1 MEMTLTLKD
10 AGLIL
15 IGAGLFILIC
25 YGISLMRNLIVTVKR
40 TNKILEDAQVIS
52 KIAADRSKDVDKII
66 VDVAS
71 SASSISKNIKG
82 NQSTI
87 SALTSLVNS
96 IASFK
101 KLMKKT
107 DEKN

>member
-1 MEMTLTLKD
+1 MDMTLTLKD

-25 YGISLMRNLIVTVKR
+25 YGISLMRNLIVTVR
-40 TNKILEDAQVIS
+40 HTNKILEDAQVIS
-52 KIAADRSKDVDKII
+52 KLAAERSKDVDKII

-82 NQSTI
+82 NQSTVA
-87 SALTSLVNS
+87 ALTSIVNS
-96 IASFK
+96 ITSFK
-101 KLMKKT
+101 KLMKKS
-107 DEKN
+107 DEK

>member
-1 MEMTLTLKD
+1 MDMTLTLKD

-25 YGISLMRNLIVTVKR
+25 YGISLMRNLIVTVR
-40 TNKILEDAQVIS
+40 HTNKILEDAQVITKLAS
-52 KIAADRSKDVDKII
+52 ERSKDVAKII

-82 NQSTI
+82 NQSTVA
-87 SALTSLVNS
+87 ALTSIVNS
-96 IASFK
+96 ITSFK
-101 KLMKKT
+101 KLMKKS
-107 DEKN
+107 DEK

>member
-10 AGLIL
+10 AGLML
-15 IGAGLFILIC
+15 IGAGLFLLIC
-25 YGISLMRNLIVTVKR
+25 YGISLMRNLIVTVR
-40 TNKILEDAQVIS
+40 HTNKILEDAQIIT
-52 KIAADRSKDVDKII
+52 KLAADRSKDVDKMI
-66 VDVAS
+66 DDFAT

-87 SALTSLVNS
+87 AALTSIVNS

-101 KLMKKT
+101 KLIKKD
-107 DEKN
+107 DEKK